1 MAKRRLKCPKCDR
14 TFSMAAHLARH
25 TSTAHATGARKA
37 LAKKRVTR
45 GTAKTGRGPGRPKG
59 STTAGLGRR
68 PTLGEGPAQLVSGMQ
83 DYYSALMSK
92 RQELDAEITALNTA
106 IAAMSGIGA
115 TVTTRLGRTPAKS
128 GRRGMREGS
137 LKSYIVK
144 VVGQRSTAMSPSDIA
159 TRITQAGYK
168 SKAKDLTK
176 AVSNA
181 LPGVP
186 GVKKVGFGMC
196 RGR

>member
-1 MAKRRLKCPKCDR
+1 MAKRKLKCPKCDR

-25 TSTAHATGARKA
+25 TSAAHATGARKA
-37 LAKKRVTR
+37 LPEFRLT
-45 GTAKTGRGPGRPKG
+45 GGISKTGRRPGRPKG
-59 STTAGLGRR
+59 RITAGLGRR
-68 PTLGEGPAQLVSGMQ
+68 LTLGEGPVQLVSGLQ
-83 DYYSALMSK
+83 AYYNTLMSK
-92 RQELDAEITALNTA
+92 QQELDAEIAALNTA

-115 TVTTRLGRTPAKS
+115 TAMSRPKKAPAKS
-128 GRRGMREGS
+128 GRHGMREGS

-144 VVGQRSTAMSPSDIA
+144 VLGERSTAMSPSDIA
-159 TRITQAGYK
+159 ARIKQAGYE

-181 LPGVP
+181 LPGLP
-186 GVKKVGFGMC
+186 GVKKEGFGMY